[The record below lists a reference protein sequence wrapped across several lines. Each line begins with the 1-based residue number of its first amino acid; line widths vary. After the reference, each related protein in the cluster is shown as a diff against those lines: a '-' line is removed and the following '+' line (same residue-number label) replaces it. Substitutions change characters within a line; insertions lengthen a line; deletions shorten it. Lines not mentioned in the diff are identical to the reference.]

1 MQDQQPLKIFIVYA
15 REDADALKELR
26 VQLIPVARSERLEVW
41 YDGEILPG
49 QHWDKEI
56 KTQLQSADIIL
67 LFISKHFFAS
77 EYIQTTELKEALERH
92 EEGKSVVVPV
102 IVRHCVWQ
110 DDFEVSKFQALPTG
124 AQPIFSS
131 HWRDHDEAMVSVAE
145 GVKKI
150 ARKLH
155 GERAEQEQL
164 EKERLTAEK
173 VALEQRER
181 DDHKTFN
188 LARTREDFEEYLKKG
203 FIFHAEEVR
212 AKIDDFKKQEQAD
225 DALHAYKQRERHD
238 HEAAEKEQKRLAL
251 EQREREK
258 SQKEKGNTGLPRE
271 REENKRR
278 AAVAQLVEQQRL
290 VRRRREQ
297 NLGWMGASG

>member
-145 GVKKI
+145 GVKKV
-150 ARKLH
+150 ARKLR
-155 GERAEQEQL
+155 GERT
-164 EKERLTAEK
+164 KEEA
-173 VALEQRER
+173 
-181 DDHKTFN
+181 DHNTFN
-188 LARTREDFEEYLKKG
+188 LARSREDFEEYLKKG